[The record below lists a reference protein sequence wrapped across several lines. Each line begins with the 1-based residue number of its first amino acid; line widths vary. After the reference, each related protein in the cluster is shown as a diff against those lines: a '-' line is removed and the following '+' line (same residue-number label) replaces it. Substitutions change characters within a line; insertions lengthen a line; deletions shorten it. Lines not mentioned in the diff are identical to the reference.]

1 MCYYF
6 CLFVA
11 IDKFKLKIDES
22 FDGQTI
28 KRGAQAVLIDS
39 QNNKP
44 RNNQQPLHPI
54 LPNKNQSHNALAQS
68 HNALASANTDN
79 TFDDDMLQ
87 SDLEQ
92 ELLDNHQTDI
102 GSSSAALHDPS
113 DIASSFCNHFFV
125 FDDQTSVDS
134 E

>member
-1 MCYYF
+1 MCKF
-6 CLFVA
+6 H
-11 IDKFKLKIDES
+11 KFKLKIEQNFDE
-22 FDGQTI
+22 QTI
-28 KRGAQAVLIDS
+28 KRGAQAVLMDS

-44 RNNQQPLHPI
+44 RNNQQPLRPI
-54 LPNKNQSHNALAQS
+54 LPNKNQS

-102 GSSSAALHDPS
+102 GSSSAALQDPS
-113 DIASSFCNHFFV
+113 DIASSFYNHFFV